1 VAFNLKKGS
10 LPIRGDVDL
19 AAANDCMRK
28 GLEILAAGDTMP
40 DVNMLN
46 TEDTN
51 NQLNDLFIEFFN
63 DASITPEA
71 AQARFVDDRREQGLT
86 VLLPAAGPHHA
97 RAGDRLLE

>member
-1 VAFNLKKGS
+1 VSPETQVAFNLKKGS

-19 AAANDCMRK
+19 SAANDCMKK
-28 GLEILAAGDTMP
+28 GLEILAAGNTLP
-40 DVNMLN
+40 AVTQLN

-71 AQARFVDDRREQGLT
+71 AQARFVEIVANKD
-86 VLLPAAGPHHA
+86 
-97 RAGDRLLE
+97 